1 MVIDKLERRF
11 GRFAI
16 PNLTVLLIIGQ
27 SIAWAAEWGN
37 PGTVDRIRLVPQLVL
52 NGEVYRLILFLF
64 VPPPLSPLWFLLSM
78 YVFHLMGT
86 ALENSWGAFRYNV
99 YLLTGY
105 LATVIVGFL
114 LFPLSSVTNSY
125 VNLTVFFAFA
135 TLYPTFEFLIL
146 FILPI
151 QVRWL
156 AIPPWIF
163 LALAFFESG
172 WAGKVQVAA
181 SVLNYFLFFGV
192 DIFRRIRTGQRSMRQ
207 RAARTA
213 AQRKASDYFHICAT
227 CGITDQSDP
236 EMDFRYCS
244 QCSGNLAYC
253 SQHLKD
259 HEHVRDPE

>member
-16 PNLTVLLIIGQ
+16 PNLTLLLIIGQ

-37 PGTVDRIRLVPQLVL
+37 PGTADQIRLIPQLVL
-52 NGEVYRLILFLF
+52 DGEVYRLILFLF
-64 VPPPLSPLWFLLSM
+64 VPPILSPLWFLLAM

-86 ALENSWGAFRYNV
+86 ALENNWGTFRYNL
-99 YLLTGY
+99 YLFTGY
-105 LATVIVGFL
+105 VATVIVGFV
-114 LFPLSSVTNSY
+114 LFPGADVSNAY
-125 VNLTVFFAFA
+125 VNTTVFFAFA
-135 TLYPTFEFLIL
+135 TLFPTFEFLIF

-156 AIPPWIF
+156 ALLAWITLTLQF
-163 LALAFFESG
+163 IQSG
-172 WAGKVQVAA
+172 WQGRVLVGA
-181 SVLNYFLFFGV
+181 SVLNYFLFFGR
-192 DIFRRIRTGQRSMRQ
+192 DILRRVRTSQRSLRQ